1 MTTTELTVQGPYD
14 LGLSLQ
20 ARASFSPE
28 PEPDTTVLQAAVRIE
43 GKPALLE
50 VRQAAR
56 DSTILEVSS
65 RDDGD
70 EKRLRE
76 QAGWIVL
83 AALDLLPFYRSA
95 RNDPVIGPLIRR
107 FRGMKPIRPATLF
120 EMAVDAVI
128 EQQISLAAA
137 RRIRARVVE
146 RFGER
151 KAGLWIFPA
160 SEDLAG
166 APLTA
171 LRQCGLSNRKAEYI
185 NGLAGRVVDGSFDLE
200 GLKGMSDDEVRS
212 VISGV
217 RGFGRWSAD
226 YILIRGLGRPDAV
239 PVDDLAVRTIV
250 GRYLGDGSRMTAAQ
264 VEERLKSF
272 APFRGLAVFYLL
284 VHHRL
289 ATGGLLPQKLEEMGK

>member
-28 PEPDTTVLQAAVRIE
+28 PEPDTTVLQAAVKIG

-50 VRQAAR
+50 VRQAAH
-56 DSTILEVSS
+56 DSTLLQVSS
-65 RDDGD
+65 RDDADG
-70 EKRLRE
+70 KRLRE

-83 AALDLLPFYRSA
+83 ATLDLRPFYRRV

-120 EMAVDAVI
+120 EMAVDAVV

-137 RRIRARVVE
+137 RRIRARMVE
-146 RFGER
+146 RFGE
-151 KAGLWIFPA
+151 KKDGLWIFPA
-160 SEDLAG
+160 PEDLAQV
-166 APLTA
+166 PLTA

-185 NGLAGRVVDGSFDLE
+185 SGLASKVVDGSFDLE

-212 VISGV
+212 VISAV

-239 PVDDLAVRTIV
+239 PADDLAVRSIV
-250 GRYLGDGSRMTAAQ
+250 GKYLGDGSRMTAEQ
-264 VEERLKSF
+264 VEKKLKPF

-289 ATGGLLPQKLEEMGK
+289 ASG

>member
-1 MTTTELTVQGPYD
+1 MTTTRLTVQGPYD

-20 ARASFSPE
+20 ARSSFSPE
-28 PEPDTTVLQAAVRIE
+28 PEPETAVLQAAVRIA

-50 VRQAAR
+50 VRQATD
-56 DSTILEVSS
+56 DSTVLQITSPDAVDSE
-65 RDDGD
+65 
-70 EKRLRE
+70 RLRE

-83 AALDLLPFYRSA
+83 ATLDLRPFYRIA
-95 RNDPVIGPLIRR
+95 KNDSIIGPLARQ

-137 RRIRARVVE
+137 RAIRARVVE

-151 KAGLWIFPA
+151 KAGLWIFPGPEA
-160 SEDLAG
+160 LAQ
-166 APLTA
+166 APLDA
-171 LRQCGLSNRKAEYI
+171 LRACGLSGRKAEYI
-185 NGLAGRVVDGSFDLE
+185 NGLAGKIVDGSFDPDN
-200 GLKGMSDDEVRS
+200 LKGMSDDEVRS
-212 VISGV
+212 TIGGI

-239 PVDDLAVRTIV
+239 PADDLAVRTIV
-250 GRYLGDGSRMTAAQ
+250 GKYLGKGSRLTAEQ
-264 VEERLKSF
+264 VEQRLQPF
-272 APFRGLAVFYLL
+272 VPFRGIAVFYLL

-289 ATGGLLPQKLEEMGK
+289 ASGRT